1 MKILISSSFFFFPM
15 KMSIRL
21 GYVGIQ
27 LITPASSEAGNAC
40 DISMMRAN
48 SQDQQKLNLISKLAS
63 IGVINTVGCLFK
75 QSLCSILIQLELDKT
90 LQSSD
95 INRLLNLLP
104 FINRNNQPDEPF
116 ISVFDPIIKSN
127 LLSIFLHL
135 PSPSIDPQLSQ
146 SSNHDVAYFL
156 YNLSLHLPGM
166 KTTLYQYQKVCS
178 FYSCTQS
185 TTYEKVRIHSKKC

>member
-1 MKILISSSFFFFPM
+1 M
-15 KMSIRL
+15 KMSIHL
-21 GYVGIQ
+21 GYVNIQ
-27 LITPASSEAGNAC
+27 LTTPASSEAENAC

-75 QSLCSILIQLELDKT
+75 QSLCSILIQLVLDQT
-90 LQSSD
+90 LHSSD

-104 FINRNNQPDEPF
+104 FINRNGQPDESF
-116 ISVFDPIIKSN
+116 ISVFDPIIESN

-135 PSPSIDPQLSQ
+135 PSPSIDPQLLQ
-146 SSNHDVAYFL
+146 SSNHDVAHFL

-166 KTTLYQYQKVCS
+166 KTTLYHYQKVCS
-178 FYSCTQS
+178 FYSRKQS
-185 TTYEKVRIHSKKC
+185 TTYGKVRIHSKKC